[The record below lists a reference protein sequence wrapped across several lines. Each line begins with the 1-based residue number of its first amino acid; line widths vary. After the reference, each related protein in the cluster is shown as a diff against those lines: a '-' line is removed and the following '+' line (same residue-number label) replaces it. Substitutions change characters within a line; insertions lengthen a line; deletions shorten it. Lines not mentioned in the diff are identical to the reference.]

1 MISHE
6 WNNLL
11 HGKIEKIILTVLR
24 SDNLKY
30 KENVKKLFIK
40 IIKNSSKKVI

>member
-11 HGKIEKIILTVLR
+11 HGRIEKTFITVLK
-24 SDNLKY
+24 SG
-30 KENVKKLFIK
+30 NVKYLELVRKLYEFY
-40 IIKNSSKKVI
+40 